1 MAPVVEELRHRG
13 RFEQILLSTAQHR
26 EMLDQVLAVFG
37 IEPDIDLGL
46 MREDQDLVDLTSRS
60 LRALATAFTELS
72 PDAILVQGDT
82 TTVMA
87 ASLAAFYLGVS
98 VGHVEAGLRSFERR
112 NPFPEEVNRR
122 IAGCLADFHFA
133 PTARAHANLIREG
146 VHPAR
151 VHLTGNT
158 VLDAARITLSRHSSF
173 SDPQLEGI
181 DADAD
186 VVLVTVHRRESHG
199 EPLRSIC
206 AAVRTLALTVPSV
219 RIILPVHLN
228 PRVRSTVL
236 AELDGLDR
244 VRLVPAMAYQ
254 DLLLLMQKS
263 RLIMTDSGGIQE
275 EASFLKKPVL
285 ILREVTERPEVV
297 EAGFGRLV
305 GTDSDRIVHAASR
318 VLLDEQVYER
328 MTQGENPF
336 GDGFAATKIA
346 DFLEQEL
353 GLEAEQSK
361 VEPSLT
367 GQPA

>member
-1 MAPVVEELRHRG
+1 
-13 RFEQILLSTAQHR
+13 
-26 EMLDQVLAVFG
+26 
-37 IEPDIDLGL
+37 
-46 MREDQDLVDLTSRS
+46 
-60 LRALATAFTELS
+60 
-72 PDAILVQGDT
+72 
-82 TTVMA
+82 
-87 ASLAAFYLGVS
+87 
-98 VGHVEAGLRSFERR
+98 
-112 NPFPEEVNRR
+112 
-122 IAGCLADFHFA
+122 
-133 PTARAHANLIREG
+133 
-146 VHPAR
+146 
-151 VHLTGNT
+151 
-158 VLDAARITLSRHSSF
+158 
-173 SDPQLEGI
+173 
-181 DADAD
+181 
-186 VVLVTVHRRESHG
+186 
-199 EPLRSIC
+199 
-206 AAVRTLALTVPSV
+206 
-219 RIILPVHLN
+219 
-228 PRVRSTVL
+228 
-236 AELDGLDR
+236 
-244 VRLVPAMAYQ
+244 MAYQ

-275 EASFLKKPVL
+275 DASFLKKPVL